1 MLHPKPGDSHPLTL
15 IMPKAHASPARL
27 EAFSDGVIA
36 VIITIM
42 VLDLKVPHNV
52 GLAAFVAVLPTLA
65 VYLLSFAFTG
75 VYWVNHHHLVCRTDQ
90 ANERILYAN
99 LFFLFCLSLLP
110 FFTAYVLDH
119 KMDSFSVCIYVIS
132 MMLTGASF
140 LLLRLSIGHHL
151 RQTGQLQHEDADAE
165 RKHWISLLLY
175 FVAIGLSFH
184 HPLFA
189 LSIVALISIF
199 WIVPTAR
206 IVPPTTCATE
216 DNPGKHP
223 SAS

>member
-1 MLHPKPGDSHPLTL
+1 MLHPKPDTDHPSPS
-15 IMPKAHASPARL
+15 IMPKDPASPARL

-42 VLDLKVPHNV
+42 VLELKVPHDP
-52 GLAAFVAVLPTLA
+52 GLAGLVAVLPTLA
-65 VYLLSFAFTG
+65 VYLLSFAFTA
-75 VYWVNHHHLVCRTDQ
+75 VYWVNHHHLIHRTDQ

-99 LFFLFCLSLLP
+99 LAFLFCLSLLP

-140 LLLRLSIGHHL
+140 LVLRLAIGHHL
-151 RQTGQLQHEDADAE
+151 RTSGQLEREDAVAE
-165 RKHWISLLLY
+165 RKHWLSILLY
-175 FVAIGLSFH
+175 LVSVGLSLH
-184 HPLFA
+184 HPRLA
-189 LSIVALISIF
+189 LGLVAFISIV
-199 WIVPTAR
+199 WVVPTASV
-206 IVPPTTCATE
+206 VPPAINASE

-223 SAS
+223 SAY

>member
-1 MLHPKPGDSHPLTL
+1 
-15 IMPKAHASPARL
+15 MPKAYASPARL

-42 VLDLKVPHNV
+42 VLDLKVPRDL
-52 GLAAFVAVLPTLA
+52 GLTGFVAVLPTLA

-75 VYWVNHHHLVCRTDQ
+75 VYWVNHHHLVRRTDR
-90 ANERILYAN
+90 ANEPILYAN

-119 KMDSFSVCIYVIS
+119 KMDSFSVGIYVAS
-132 MMLTGASF
+132 MMLIGASF
-140 LLLRLSIGHHL
+140 LLLRLSIGHDL
-151 RQTGQLQHEDADAE
+151 RQAGQLQHQDTDAE

-175 FVAIGLSFH
+175 LVAIGLSVH
-184 HPLFA
+184 HPLIA
-189 LSIVALISIF
+189 LGIVALISIF

-206 IVPPTTCATE
+206 IVPPATCATE

>member
-1 MLHPKPGDSHPLTL
+1 
-15 IMPKAHASPARL
+15 MPKANASPARL

-42 VLDLKVPHNV
+42 VLDLKVPH
-52 GLAAFVAVLPTLA
+52 GLGLTAFVAVLPTLA

-75 VYWVNHHHLVCRTDQ
+75 VYWVNHHHLVHRTDQ
-90 ANERILYAN
+90 ANEPVLYAN

-119 KMDSFSVCIYVIS
+119 KMDSFSVGIYVAS

-140 LLLRLSIGHHL
+140 LLLRLSIGRDL
-151 RQTGQLQHEDADAE
+151 RQTGQLQHQDTDAE

-175 FVAIGLSFH
+175 LVAIGLSLH
-184 HPLFA
+184 HPLIA
-189 LSIVALISIF
+189 LGIVALISIF
-199 WIVPTAR
+199 WIIPTAR
-206 IVPPTTCATE
+206 IVPPATCATE